1 MYWANFKRALGF
13 RHGFRRSGGSSY
25 INIAVAAGVG
35 VVSGHYIF
43 KQPLEDYWSEE
54 NQKNRNLLPE
64 QQQPPPPPQEQQDK
78 SRSSS
83 E

>member
-1 MYWANFKRALGF
+1 MYWSNFKRALGL
-13 RHGFRRSGGSSY
+13 RQGFRRSGGSDY

-43 KQPLEDYWSEE
+43 KQPLEDYWREE
-54 NQKNRNLLPE
+54 NQKSSSTE
-64 QQQPPPPPQEQQDK
+64 QQQQQQQQEDN